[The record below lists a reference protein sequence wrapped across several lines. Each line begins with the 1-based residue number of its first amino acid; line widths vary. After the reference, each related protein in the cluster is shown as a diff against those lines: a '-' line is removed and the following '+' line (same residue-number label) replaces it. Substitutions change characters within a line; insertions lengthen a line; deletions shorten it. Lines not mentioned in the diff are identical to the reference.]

1 MWAMQIL
8 GRRVPDDVAI
18 IGFDDSPLA
27 VTTQPPL
34 SSVRRPFEDMG
45 REMARLVK
53 EMAQAGSPT
62 PPHQLVLGPALA
74 LRESTGG
81 TPAGRPTG

>member
-1 MWAMQIL
+1 
-8 GRRVPDDVAI
+8 
-18 IGFDDSPLA
+18 
-27 VTTQPPL
+27 
-34 SSVRRPFEDMG
+34 MG

-62 PPHQLVLGPALA
+62 PPHQLLLGPALA